1 MQPQRDLAADQGGRT
16 GVDDLPHLECVGA
29 AHPHREQLV
38 TGKMEGL
45 QKPEMR
51 EFLLVA
57 TLPRGELR
65 ALNTSASSSPYS
77 AASSKSQL
85 SRRISYGSAAA
96 FKSVL

>member
-1 MQPQRDLAADQGGRT
+1 
-16 GVDDLPHLECVGA
+16 
-29 AHPHREQLV
+29 
-38 TGKMEGL
+38 
-45 QKPEMR
+45 MR

-85 SRRISYGSAAA
+85 PRRISYGSAAA